1 MYEGDALDYAIN
13 IYNPTGA
20 PPCAFNPNPVNNQI
34 NVNTNNL
41 LAWESTDA
49 TNFDVYFG
57 TEETPSFI
65 QNQVENSYNPD
76 LLEINTTYYWKIIA
90 KNEYGEA
97 IDCETWTFTTGEEA
111 GYCIPGYSDC
121 YEWGDEIDD
130 FFMEDL
136 IHENSGCSDTGFGD
150 FTASG
155 FTTNLV
161 QAADISWEAD
171 YGVQDA
177 LAIWIDFN
185 DDGIFNAT
193 NEFVYHTELEGFSNI
208 TPKID
213 CQIELELY
221 TLEAGNKCANDLG
234 GDFGEDYFIYFEEL
248 FEQTLNKYRK
258 IKVSQKIT
266 EKIETILE
274 TAFDGYGHK
283 DTLED
288 LWAEFS
294 N

>member
-1 MYEGDALDYAIN
+1 MITLSE
-13 IYNPTGA
+13 
-20 PPCAFNPNPVNNQI
+20 
-34 NVNTNNL
+34 
-41 LAWESTDA
+41 
-49 TNFDVYFG
+49 NFIV
-57 TEETPSFI
+57 
-65 QNQVENSYNPD
+65 
-76 LLEINTTYYWKIIA
+76 
-90 KNEYGEA
+90 
-97 IDCETWTFTTGEEA
+97 
-111 GYCIPGYSDC
+111 
-121 YEWGDEIDD
+121 
-130 FFMEDL
+130 
-136 IHENSGCSDTGFGD
+136 
-150 FTASG
+150 
-155 FTTNLV
+155 
-161 QAADISWEAD
+161 
-171 YGVQDA
+171 VQDYFD
-177 LAIWIDFN
+177 LKYKRKTKSSILKRYKGKIDNAIYPDYEFNEGLNIDLVEE
-185 DDGIFNAT
+185 II
-193 NEFVYHTELEGFSNI
+193 EGFSNI